1 MDWYGFTKVK
11 QGKHWCYGR
20 FAFFIIPRVG
30 KGLGVGHTE
39 SWIMAWF
46 IESNQALVNI
56 SGGNLSFAIS
66 LDQIKGIND
75 R

>member
-1 MDWYGFTKVK
+1 
-11 QGKHWCYGR
+11 
-20 FAFFIIPRVG
+20 
-30 KGLGVGHTE
+30 
-39 SWIMAWF
+39 MAWF

-66 LDQIKGIND
+66 LDHIKGIND

>member
-1 MDWYGFTKVK
+1 
-11 QGKHWCYGR
+11 
-20 FAFFIIPRVG
+20 
-30 KGLGVGHTE
+30 
-39 SWIMAWF
+39 MAWF